1 MASCPHQAPLK
12 APIRDGAPA
21 KEDECH
27 VSPGSALHEE
37 HEWASLGDDGTVKVG
52 ITDFAQARLGDVVYL
67 DLPELG
73 SNVTAG
79 ESMGEV
85 ESTKSVSDIYAPL
98 SGSIAGVNAES
109 GDNPALVNQ
118 DPYDEGWLVAINP
131 ADAGAYETLLTAEQY
146 AALVQEL
153 EGDAGAE

>member
-1 MASCPHQAPLK
+1 MSRIPPDL
-12 APIRDGAPA
+12 RYTR
-21 KEDECH
+21 
-27 VSPGSALHEE
+27 E

-52 ITDFAQARLGDVVYL
+52 ITDFAQERLGDVVYL

-98 SGSIAGVNAES
+98 TGSVAGLNAECR
-109 GDNPALVNQ
+109 DNPALVNQ
-118 DPYDEGWLVAINP
+118 DPYDEGWLVAIHP
-131 ADAGAYETLLTAEQY
+131 GDAEAYESLLTAEEY
-146 AALVQEL
+146 EALVREL
-153 EGDAGAE
+153 EGDAGPE